1 MMLDG
6 GFEVDLD
13 SALAS
18 IRDAEVISL
27 YFPHL
32 RKTLLIDTRTDER
45 TGPLVAVVEMA
56 NSSQE
61 RLRSL
66 RRMRP
71 QFPRP
76 DSITLIPWQRR
87 AVTLRDLGV
96 WRGIEARLTAIAPDT
111 RTLEDAAACLDEL
124 RVCERRELR
133 HAITGEQYH
142 TLWGRLGVSDEAS

>member
-1 MMLDG
+1 MLDG
-6 GFEVDLD
+6 GFEVDLET
-13 SALAS
+13 ARAS

-32 RKTLLIDTRTDER
+32 RKTLLIDTRTDGR
-45 TGPLVAVVEMA
+45 TGPLVAVVEMT

-76 DSITLIPWQRR
+76 DSITMIPWQRR
-87 AVTLRDLGV
+87 AGSLHDLGV
-96 WRGIEARLTAIAPDT
+96 WRCLEERLTEVAPASPALD
-111 RTLEDAAACLDEL
+111 EAAACLEEL
-124 RVCERRELR
+124 CAYERRELR
-133 HAITGEQYH
+133 RAITGEQYH
-142 TLWGRLGVSDEAS
+142 TLWGRHGVSDEAT

>member
-1 MMLDG
+1 VILDG
-6 GFEVDLD
+6 GFEMDLET
-13 SALAS
+13 ALAN

-32 RKTLLIDTRTDER
+32 RKTLLIDTRTDEH
-45 TGPLVAVVEMA
+45 TGPLVVVVEMTS
-56 NSSQE
+56 SSQD

-76 DSITLIPWQRR
+76 ESITLIPWQRR
-87 AVTLRDLGV
+87 VVTLEALGV
-96 WRGIEARLTAIAPDT
+96 WRVIEARLAELAPA
-111 RTLEDAAACLDEL
+111 RTLESAHACLDEL
-124 RVCERRELR
+124 RAFERRELR
-133 HAITGEQYH
+133 RAITGEQYQ

>member
-6 GFEVDLD
+6 GFDMDLET
-13 SALAS
+13 ALAS

-27 YFPHL
+27 YFPLL
-32 RKTLLIDTRTDER
+32 RKTLLIDTRTDAH
-45 TGPLVAVVEMA
+45 TGPFVAVVEMT

-76 DSITLIPWQRR
+76 ESITLVPWQRR
-87 AVTLRDLGV
+87 VVTLETLGV
-96 WRGIEARLTAIAPDT
+96 WSCIEARLADTASP
-111 RTLEDAAACLDEL
+111 RTIEDAHACLDQL
-124 RVCERRELR
+124 RAFERRELR
-133 HAITGEQYH
+133 RAITGEQYQ
-142 TLWGRLGVSDEAS
+142 TLWGRLGVSD

>member
-1 MMLDG
+1 MLDG
-6 GFEVDLD
+6 GFEMDLD
-13 SALAS
+13 TALAS

-32 RKTLLIDTRTDER
+32 RKTLLIDTRTDAH
-45 TGPLVAVVEMA
+45 TGPFVAVVEMT

-76 DSITLIPWQRR
+76 ESITLVPWQRR
-87 AVTLRDLGV
+87 VVTLEALGV
-96 WRGIEARLTAIAPDT
+96 WRTIEARLAATASP
-111 RTLEDAAACLDEL
+111 RTIEDAHACLDQL
-124 RVCERRELR
+124 RAFERRELR
-133 HAITGEQYH
+133 RAITGEQYH
-142 TLWGRLGVSDEAS
+142 TLWGRLGVSDEAT